1 MLAFINGILREK
13 YEGVAVIE
21 CAGLGYEV
29 ILTNSAFCSLPNI
42 DEQVK
47 LPTSLLVR
55 EDEWIIFGFSSIEEK
70 NLFLQLI
77 TVSGVGAK
85 TAIQILSGV
94 KQSDLVNS
102 IVGGDSYLI
111 STVKGIGKKTAERIV
126 LELKDKLNP
135 YEYVLPMFDKPAE
148 YDANAIDD
156 AVMVL
161 TSLGISKQQAT
172 QLAKRVADATD
183 NAEQIVAKA
192 LRNKD
197 F

>member
-29 ILTNSAFCSLPNI
+29 ILTNSAFCNLPNI

-47 LPTSLLVR
+47 LPTYLLVR
-55 EDEWIIFGFSSIEEK
+55 EDEWVIFGFSSIEEK

-102 IVGGDSYLI
+102 IVGGDSHLI

-161 TSLGISKQQAT
+161 TSLGINKQQAT
-172 QLAKRVADATD
+172 QLARRVAETTD
-183 NAEQIVAKA
+183 TAEQIVAKA

>member
-1 MLAFINGILREK
+1 MLAFVNGILREK
-13 YEGVAVIE
+13 YEGMAVVE
-21 CAGLGYEV
+21 CGGMGYEL
-29 ILTNSAFCSLPNI
+29 ILTNSAFCNLPNE

-47 LPTSLLVR
+47 LPTYLHIR
-55 EDEWIIFGFSSIEEK
+55 EDEWLIFGFSSLEEK

-102 IVGGDSYLI
+102 IVSGDSHLI
-111 STVKGIGKKTAERIV
+111 STIKGIGKKTAERIV

-135 YEYVLPMFDKPAE
+135 YEYVLPMFDKAE
-148 YDANAIDD
+148 DNDPTAIED

-172 QLAKRVADATD
+172 QLARKVAEPTD

-192 LRNKD
+192 LRNMG
-197 F
+197 

>member
-1 MLAFINGILREK
+1 MLAFVNGILREK
-13 YEGVAVIE
+13 YEGMAVVE
-21 CAGLGYEV
+21 CGGMGYEL
-29 ILTNSAFCSLPNI
+29 ILTNSAFCNLPNE

-47 LPTSLLVR
+47 LPTYLHIR
-55 EDEWIIFGFSSIEEK
+55 EDEWLIFGFSSLEEK

-102 IVGGDSYLI
+102 IVSGDSHLI
-111 STVKGIGKKTAERIV
+111 STIKGIGKKTAERIV

-135 YEYVLPMFDKPAE
+135 YEYVLPMFDKAE
-148 YDANAIDD
+148 DNDPTAIED

-172 QLAKRVADATD
+172 QLARKVAEPTD
-183 NAEQIVAKA
+183 NAEQIVAKS
-192 LRNKD
+192 LRNMG
-197 F
+197 

>member
-1 MLAFINGILREK
+1 MLSFINGLLREK

-21 CAGLGYEV
+21 CGGLGYEV
-29 ILTNSAFCSLPNI
+29 ILTNSAFCNLPNE

-47 LPTSLLVR
+47 LPTYLLIR
-55 EDEWIIFGFSSIEEK
+55 EDEWLIFGFSSVEEK
-70 NLFLQLI
+70 SLFLQLI

-102 IVGGDSYLI
+102 IVSGDSHLI
-111 STVKGIGKKTAERIV
+111 ATVKGIGKKTAERIV

-135 YEYVLPMFDKPAE
+135 YEYVLPMFDKPA
-148 YDANAIDD
+148 DNDPTAIED
-156 AVMVL
+156 AVVVL
-161 TSLGISKQQAT
+161 TSLGINKHQAT
-172 QLAKRVADATD
+172 QLARRVADSTD

-192 LRNKD
+192 LRHMGE
-197 F
+197 